1 MLFGVGYFI
10 WYFFYFN
17 QKLFVEPSTPKI
29 QVSSSFIN
37 RNSRGYQMIN
47 ASGSKFNTEFKTEF
61 NLIPVH
67 LNHL

>member
-1 MLFGVGYFI
+1 
-10 WYFFYFN
+10 
-17 QKLFVEPSTPKI
+17 VEPSTPKI